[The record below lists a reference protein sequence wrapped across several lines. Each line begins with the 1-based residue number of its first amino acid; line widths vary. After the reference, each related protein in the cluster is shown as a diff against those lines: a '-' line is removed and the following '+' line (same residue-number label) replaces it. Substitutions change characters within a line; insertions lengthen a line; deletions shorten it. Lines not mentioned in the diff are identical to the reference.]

1 MGGWWLVAGGLW
13 VYRCGELLHACQ
25 RRPARGGLQE
35 TSWIWTGTYPPTN
48 YSHPQPPTYT
58 HLPISTCTHP
68 PLPTHLHPPG
78 YIHSNPQP
86 LTAHPCP
93 HTATHGLTHAICHPT
108 IPNHL
113 HLFTICVQHCMHIRL
128 HMLPSLVEPQEPAAP
143 CREGSSSHGRGCRS
157 CCGAAPAAT
166 STAAAPSA
174 CRSSSRVFDCRWWRW
189 CWWWRRQASWRRREA
204 EASRKRCQVPWRG
217 LSMHLYFMIYVNHG
231 ASFDI
236 HSKKVSTFSLRKFP
250 FLLSDHTQCIHTCM
264 CTLAR
269 TARPTWMAKAMASS
283 GTSATSFHTGLSAR
297 SCMSKLP
304 PDVFMKCMQLLGWC
318 IRKGYTTASCILT
331 PHIYVFVGSR
341 RRCKEPPVTRAAC
354 NGKEAR
360 RSRYCAPERGGCGKK
375 AYMFARMCKNKYCAP
390 SLKSHRKTCMFV
402 ATVYIARHSW
412 SMLLV
417 GCFVKCVCEIF
428 IIACTYALCNFML
441 RPCTTS

>member
-1 MGGWWLVAGGLW
+1 
-13 VYRCGELLHACQ
+13 
-25 RRPARGGLQE
+25 
-35 TSWIWTGTYPPTN
+35 
-48 YSHPQPPTYT
+48 
-58 HLPISTCTHP
+58 
-68 PLPTHLHPPG
+68 
-78 YIHSNPQP
+78 
-86 LTAHPCP
+86 
-93 HTATHGLTHAICHPT
+93 
-108 IPNHL
+108 
-113 HLFTICVQHCMHIRL
+113 
-128 HMLPSLVEPQEPAAP
+128 
-143 CREGSSSHGRGCRS
+143 
-157 CCGAAPAAT
+157 
-166 STAAAPSA
+166 
-174 CRSSSRVFDCRWWRW
+174 
-189 CWWWRRQASWRRREA
+189 
-204 EASRKRCQVPWRG
+204 
-217 LSMHLYFMIYVNHG
+217 MHLYFMIYVNHG

-360 RSRYCAPERGGCGKK
+360 RSRYCAPGRGGCGKK
-375 AYMFARMCKNKYCAP
+375 AYMFAKMCKNKHCAP

-428 IIACTYALCNFML
+428 HHCLHRCSMQFHVEALHYKLTPKEQRMKIMAEHKEYRRSKKNKGTKRAQLDAQCHFANISITWCFWC
-441 RPCTTS
+441 RPCFAGISL